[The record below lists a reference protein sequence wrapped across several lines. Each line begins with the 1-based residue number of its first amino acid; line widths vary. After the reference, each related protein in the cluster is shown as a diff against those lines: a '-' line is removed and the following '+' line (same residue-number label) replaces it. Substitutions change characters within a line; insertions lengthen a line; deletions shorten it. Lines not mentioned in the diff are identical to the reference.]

1 LATAALPPPLEDA
14 GAAVDVDVDDVAG
27 AALEAELLLLLL
39 LLLPHAA
46 TVTTQASVSAPSSG
60 FLQVS
65 IRLLLVCNPG
75 LRPLSIGKNARSAG
89 AP

>member
-1 LATAALPPPLEDA
+1 LAPPLDDA
-14 GAAVDVDVDDVAG
+14 AAGVDVEADVALG
-27 AALEAELLLLLL
+27 DELLLLL

-46 TVTTQASVSAPSSG
+46 TVTAHDSVSAASSG

-65 IRLLLVCNPG
+65 IRLLLVRYPG
-75 LRPLSIGKNARSAG
+75 LRRISISNNARLAR